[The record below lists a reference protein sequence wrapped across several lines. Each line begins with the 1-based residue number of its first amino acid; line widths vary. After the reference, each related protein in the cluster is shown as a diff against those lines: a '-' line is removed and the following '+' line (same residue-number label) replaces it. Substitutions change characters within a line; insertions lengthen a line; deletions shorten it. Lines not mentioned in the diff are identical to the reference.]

1 MKPTL
6 AELVKNYYWPNLR
19 DDVEQYVKSCVTC
32 QQNRTQFRKE
42 AGLLRPLPIP
52 TKYWESVSMDFMTH
66 LPESKGL
73 DFIMVVV
80 DRVSKMAH
88 FVPTQDTATAQEVGR
103 LYFDKVV
110 KHHGMQKSIIS
121 DRDPKFPSRFWRALW
136 KKLGTELKMSTAF
149 QPQTDGQTE
158 RVNLVLHEYLRNYV
172 NADQTD

>member
-1 MKPTL
+1 MLVPKGKLRLALLKECHNGPVAGHRGVKPTL

-52 TKYWESVSMDFMTH
+52 SKCWKSVSMDFMTH
-66 LPESKGL
+66 LPESKGF
-73 DFIMVVV
+73 DSIMVVV

-88 FVPTQDTATAQEVGR
+88 FVPTRDTATAQEVGQ

-110 KHHGMQKSIIS
+110 KHHGMQKNIIS
-121 DRDPKFPSRFWRALW
+121 DRDPKFTSRF
-136 KKLGTELKMSTAF
+136 
-149 QPQTDGQTE
+149 
-158 RVNLVLHEYLRNYV
+158 
-172 NADQTD
+172 